1 MKIVDVKKAEVTL
14 NPHGVDARR
23 IYESKNAQAV
33 HITLKPGEAL
43 KKHITSVDVFFYVL
57 EGKGTVEIGS
67 EKKEVGQDMLIESPA
82 KVPHCWYNES
92 SDIFR
97 VLVVKVPKPMEST
110 RLL

>member
-1 MKIVDVKKAEVTL
+1 MKIVDVKKAEVAL